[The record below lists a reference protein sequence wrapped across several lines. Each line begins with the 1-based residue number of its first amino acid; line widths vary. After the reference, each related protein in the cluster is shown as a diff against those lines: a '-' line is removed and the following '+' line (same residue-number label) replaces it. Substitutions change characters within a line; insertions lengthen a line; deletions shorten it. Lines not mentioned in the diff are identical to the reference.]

1 MGIGHHSATSNNIKL
16 VHWPL
21 MGGLLCL
28 VLRGGAT
35 ACRGTL
41 LYQTTAHP
49 SMVSVPITILLYD
62 GLLLCSFNVLIKGFM
77 HGNPTMVTVSG
88 RLISLMSLGP
98 SHPRLPWN

>member
-1 MGIGHHSATSNNIKL
+1 MFGTARRGHSLPRHFAVPNI
-16 VHWPL
+16 
-21 MGGLLCL
+21 
-28 VLRGGAT
+28 
-35 ACRGTL
+35 
-41 LYQTTAHP
+41 TAHP

>member
-21 MGGLLCL
+21 MGGLLRL

-62 GLLLCSFNVLIKGFM
+62 GLLPIKGFI
-77 HGNPTMVTVSG
+77 HGNPTMVTASG